1 MMPAWA
7 RPGEGGRTLLLTL
20 HVQPNARSTGP
31 AGRHG
36 DALRFRVAAPAL
48 DNRANETLID
58 YLRHVLDMPRN
69 RLRLKLG
76 ATSRRK
82 VVEIDSPS
90 PAAVALVRAWDEPQ
104 DS

>member
-1 MMPAWA
+1 MYPPWA
-7 RPGEGGRTLLLTL
+7 RPGEGGKTLVLTL
-20 HVQPNARSTGP
+20 HVQPNARVTGP

-58 YLRHVLDMPRN
+58 YLRHVLNIPRT

-82 VVEIDSPS
+82 VVEIDAPD
-90 PAAVALVRAWDEPQ
+90 AATVALVCGWDRT
-104 DS
+104 DAS